1 MLMPRLLQAANTTT
15 RFVLVIMAEVVGL
28 VASALTI
35 AGVAASAIQLS
46 QALFSVAHALKN
58 APYEIAEI
66 AEEIRCLSSSLL
78 TLDEFII
85 AHQSLFKPALFENT
99 KSILSRYVQVDKELR
114 KLTDD
119 PKKLARLAWYLRR
132 HKAKSLLKKVEGIK
146 TALSLELSIVRLAQE
161 EISRPRV
168 TDSGENQ
175 ALPTPNRFRRLV
187 ESAVQA
193 NRQVIESAQ
202 NNETK
207 GKSWEEE
214 RVGKIL
220 GKKLDLWS
228 EGSFDIATWLYHLV
242 FSPCVPSCTS
252 RSKESPYQASVS
264 EENDDNTIELPRPD
278 SEWETEDVTSD
289 MGNMAMII
297 WGRQTEP
304 SLVVDRLLFD
314 WTVLTAEQIL
324 LSSTPHDG
332 DGWLESFD
340 KVIVEAKELED
351 EEDGEAGEVMTPK
364 ASHWMSE
371 IRYKALNNSK
381 KNSDD
386 GHSSPSVRHTD
397 TLSSMGER
405 SQPSSLTI
413 KFNRPL
419 ERSDTNDSLDHRS
432 SIVSDNNSRSTHSQ
446 DDLIVD
452 EVESRPSA
460 PIRQVH
466 FKDKDHPVRDPPF
479 ANKSKRA
486 KRVGQRREIWTKS
499 QSDNTSSHAAWD
511 NDFFAYGSQ
520 FASADIGHNTFVP
533 NYDHF
538 SHLPP
543 SSYSSFS
550 PPSQGDGGLAPMPHQ
565 SSPPFT
571 YLPAATPGS
580 SWVPMPPSS
589 SSADVSSNIHSQP
602 QIDKSTA
609 KREEAIISAI
619 EKLLAKP
626 MGESRPDAEN
636 SRLLDLEKL
645 IRQQASQTAIEE
657 AQTKAAMEVEF
668 KHLQTA
674 RENDYEKI
682 TKLEELI
689 KVQRDE
695 QRLLEM
701 TWKAERSALN
711 ERSLLNEIA
720 AKQFEAAKEV
730 AEKEVAAAY
739 AIKKS
744 AKKTLEFAKAQ
755 AEKRVEEQRQVQV
768 KKHQKRIEE
777 DQRRLLNRM
786 EDLVQARNGTAECH
800 QGFKGPYPVRRT
812 CIRDG
817 DRSVEVAEFTTE
829 NLEPLANS
837 SFAPFSFGQDEA
849 FIQHFVGNSR
859 ESPSHERRFVSSGTP
874 LYSIDPSPNRS
885 SAMGPSN
892 IGQSVIVLP
901 SRIDRT
907 STKTLQ
913 LQATLAETGIQTVF
927 EELADTSRSD
937 VVPYQRGYNMATRS
951 TIFWEAPMLG
961 LRSELLSTMKQAG
974 WKPFYVRASE
984 TGQTFFYGEQPI
996 HTYIFEPHHKP
1007 QLKVPTNASST
1018 HSVVINTAF
1027 IEHTALMELGHRSK
1041 SDDSGVYIL
1050 DGRLTHGD
1058 IEDLIERSFS
1068 IRETRYRKE
1077 YRRMAWQQEVEDDSD
1092 TATEG
1097 GFTGSLHSPSSDYS
1111 GDRKAVYSEPQFQ
1124 PQTST
1129 QTSLPGSRAGEVR
1142 PFHPSTLEDDDVPS
1156 LRSGRSPS
1164 LTSPSIGSWS
1174 SKSSGNPYRQYMS
1187 ATKVNNLNVRNPID
1201 EFQKSWDD
1209 LHRRGQDANML
1220 GQLQVTLNDLNIVV

>member
-859 ESPSHERRFVSSGTP
+859 ESPSHERRFYNILG
-874 LYSIDPSPNRS
+874 
-885 SAMGPSN
+885 GPDVRLKKRAPVN
-892 IGQSVIVLP
+892 NEPGGMETVL
-901 SRIDRT
+901 
-907 STKTLQ
+907 Q
-913 LQATLAETGIQTVF
+913 
-927 EELADTSRSD
+927 
-937 VVPYQRGYNMATRS
+937 
-951 TIFWEAPMLG
+951 
-961 LRSELLSTMKQAG
+961 
-974 WKPFYVRASE
+974 

-1209 LHRRGQDANML
+1209 RMLH
-1220 GQLQVTLNDLNIVV
+1220 